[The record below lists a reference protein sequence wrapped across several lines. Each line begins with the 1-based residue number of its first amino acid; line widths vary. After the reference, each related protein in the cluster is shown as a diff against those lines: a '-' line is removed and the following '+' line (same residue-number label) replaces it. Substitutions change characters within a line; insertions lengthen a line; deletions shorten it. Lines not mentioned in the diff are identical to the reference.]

1 MLKIIVIGVLITF
14 LAIFAFTTIDPNV
27 TNGNGNNTSLVIS
40 EAYNSITVT
49 GQVNKPGTYVLG
61 NNATI
66 DELLIAAGGPTTNAD
81 ANAYLESTILIKGQ
95 SYYIAALYDESDICG
110 DALLEKANINFGS
123 KDELMV
129 INGFGAT
136 IVTAIINYR
145 NQNGSFTYLE
155 ELKKVSGIGNATF
168 EKVKNNIT
176 IR

>member
-1 MLKIIVIGVLITF
+1 MKPTIRLRSLDRLIN
-14 LAIFAFTTIDPNV
+14 L
-27 TNGNGNNTSLVIS
+27 
-40 EAYNSITVT
+40 
-49 GQVNKPGTYVLG
+49 GTYVLG

-81 ANAYLESTILIKGQ
+81 ANAYLETTILIKGQ

-168 EKVKNNIT
+168 EKVKT
-176 IR
+176 ISRLDETFQMFACRHFIYN